1 MKILVTG
8 GCGFIGSAFMEVML
22 NNPKIE
28 IINIDKISYCANKNV
43 CKQYD
48 QRYELIKGDINDVF
62 KLLENRETEIDYIY
76 HFAAESHVDNSIS
89 GPYPFIHSNI
99 TGTFNILEY
108 AKKYDKPIL
117 IISTDEV
124 YGSLSM
130 DSPPSTEK
138 DLLKPSSVYS
148 SSKASADLL
157 ALSYF
162 RTFDTKVMVTRCCN
176 NYGANQ
182 YKEKFIPTIL
192 SSLKNNKKIPVYG
205 DGKNVRE
212 WINVL
217 DHCEAVWEVSQK
229 GYFGEIYNIGSG
241 YERSNID
248 LVRKIVDLWGA
259 DDSSISFVEDRKG
272 HDIRYSINSSKIQ
285 SKIGWKPKYTD
296 MDEFLKLMVDD
307 YKKNI

>member
-22 NNPKIE
+22 DNPKIK

-43 CKQYD
+43 CKQYKE
-48 QRYELIKGDINDVF
+48 RYELIEGDVNNVF
-62 KLLENRETEIDYIY
+62 ELLKNRETEIDYIY

-117 IISTDEV
+117 IVSTDEV
-124 YGSLSM
+124 YGSLSTY
-130 DSPPSTEK
+130 SPPSTEE

-162 RTFDTKVMVTRCCN
+162 RTFDTKVMITRCCN

-192 SSLKNNKKIPVYG
+192 NSLKNNKKIPVYE
-205 DGKNVRE
+205 DGKNTRE
-212 WINVL
+212 WIYVL

-248 LVRKIVDLWGA
+248 LVRKVVNLWGA
-259 DDSSISFVEDRKG
+259 DDSSINFVEDRKG
-272 HDIRYSINSSKIQ
+272 HDISYRIDSSKIQ
-285 SKIGWKPKYTD
+285 SKIGWKPKYTN

-307 YKKNI
+307 YKKSN

>member
-8 GCGFIGSAFMEVML
+8 GCGFIGSAFMEIML
-22 NNPKIE
+22 DNRKIE

-43 CKQYD
+43 CKQYKD
-48 QRYELIKGDINDVF
+48 RYELIEGDVNDVF
-62 KLLENRETEIDYIY
+62 QLLKNRHTEIDYIY

-99 TGTFNILEY
+99 NGTFNMLEY

-162 RTFDTKVMVTRCCN
+162 RTFDTKVMITRCCN

-182 YKEKFIPTIL
+182 YREKFIPTIL
-192 SSLKNNKKIPVYG
+192 NIIKNNKKIPVYG

-212 WINVL
+212 WVNVL
-217 DHCEAVWEVSQK
+217 DHCKAVWEVSQK

-248 LVRKIVDLWGA
+248 LVRKIVELWGA

-285 SKIGWKPKYTD
+285 SEIGWQPQHTD

-307 YKKNI
+307 YKKIG

>member
-8 GCGFIGSAFMEVML
+8 GCGFIGSAFMKVML
-22 NNPKIE
+22 DNPKIK

-43 CKQYD
+43 CEQYKE
-48 QRYELIKGDINDVF
+48 RYELIEGDINNVF
-62 KLLENRETEIDYIY
+62 ELLKNRENEIDYIY

-99 TGTFNILEY
+99 TGTFNMLEY

-117 IISTDEV
+117 IVSTDEV
-124 YGSLSM
+124 YGSLSTY
-130 DSPPSTEK
+130 SPPSTEE

-162 RTFDTKVMVTRCCN
+162 RTFGTKAMITRCCN

-192 SSLKNNKKIPVYG
+192 NSLKNNKKIPVYG
-205 DGKNVRE
+205 DGKNTRE

-229 GYFGEIYNIGSG
+229 GHFGEIYNIGSG

-248 LVRKIVDLWGA
+248 LVRKAVNLWGA
-259 DDSSISFVEDRKG
+259 DDSSINFVEDRKG
-272 HDIRYSINSSKIQ
+272 HDIRYRIDSSKIQ
-285 SKIGWKPKYTD
+285 SKIGWKPKHTN

-307 YKKNI
+307 YKKSN

>member
-8 GCGFIGSAFMEVML
+8 GCGFIGSAFMKVML
-22 NNPKIE
+22 DNPKME

-43 CKQYD
+43 CEQYKE
-48 QRYELIKGDINDVF
+48 RYELIEGDINNVF
-62 KLLENRETEIDYIY
+62 ELLKNRENEIDYIY

-99 TGTFNILEY
+99 TGTFNMLEY

-117 IISTDEV
+117 IVSTDEV
-124 YGSLSM
+124 YGSLSTY
-130 DSPPSTEK
+130 SPPSTEE

-162 RTFDTKVMVTRCCN
+162 RTFGTKTMITRCCN

-192 SSLKNNKKIPVYG
+192 NSLKNNKKIPVYG
-205 DGKNVRE
+205 DGKNTRE

-229 GYFGEIYNIGSG
+229 GHFGEIYNIGSG

-248 LVRKIVDLWGA
+248 LVRKVVNLWGA
-259 DDSSISFVEDRKG
+259 DDSSINFVEDRKG
-272 HDIRYSINSSKIQ
+272 HDIRYRIDSSKIQ
-285 SKIGWKPKYTD
+285 SKIGWKPKHTN

-307 YKKNI
+307 YKKSN

>member
-8 GCGFIGSAFMEVML
+8 GCGFIGSAFMKVML
-22 NNPKIE
+22 DNPKME

-43 CKQYD
+43 CEQYKE
-48 QRYELIKGDINDVF
+48 RYELIEGDINNVF
-62 KLLENRETEIDYIY
+62 ELLKNRENEINYIY

-99 TGTFNILEY
+99 TGTFNMLEY

-117 IISTDEV
+117 IVSTDEV
-124 YGSLSM
+124 YGSLSTY
-130 DSPPSTEK
+130 SPPSTEE

-162 RTFDTKVMVTRCCN
+162 RTFGTKTMITRCCN

-192 SSLKNNKKIPVYG
+192 NSLKNNKKIPVYG
-205 DGKNVRE
+205 DGKNTRE

-229 GYFGEIYNIGSG
+229 GHFGEIYNIGSG

-248 LVRKIVDLWGA
+248 LVRKVVNLWGA
-259 DDSSISFVEDRKG
+259 DDSSINFVEDRKG
-272 HDIRYSINSSKIQ
+272 HDIRYRIDSSKIQ
-285 SKIGWKPKYTD
+285 SKIGWKPKHTN

-307 YKKNI
+307 YKKSN

>member
-8 GCGFIGSAFMEVML
+8 GCGFIGSAFMKVML
-22 NNPKIE
+22 DNPKIE

-43 CKQYD
+43 CEQYKE
-48 QRYELIKGDINDVF
+48 RYELIEGDINNVF
-62 KLLENRETEIDYIY
+62 ELLKNRENEIDYIY

-99 TGTFNILEY
+99 TGTFNMLEY

-117 IISTDEV
+117 IVSTDEV
-124 YGSLSM
+124 YGSLSTY
-130 DSPPSTEK
+130 SPPSTEE

-162 RTFDTKVMVTRCCN
+162 RTFGTKTMITRCCN

-192 SSLKNNKKIPVYG
+192 NSLKNNKKIPVYG
-205 DGKNVRE
+205 DGKNTRE

-229 GYFGEIYNIGSG
+229 GHFGEIYNIGSG

-248 LVRKIVDLWGA
+248 LVRKVVNLWGA
-259 DDSSISFVEDRKG
+259 DDSSIDFVEDRKG
-272 HDIRYSINSSKIQ
+272 HDIRYRIDSSKIQ
-285 SKIGWKPKYTD
+285 SKIGWKPKHTN

-307 YKKNI
+307 YKKSN

>member
-8 GCGFIGSAFMEVML
+8 GCGFIGSAFMKVML
-22 NNPKIE
+22 DNPKME

-43 CKQYD
+43 CEQYKE
-48 QRYELIKGDINDVF
+48 RYELIEGDINNVF
-62 KLLENRETEIDYIY
+62 ELLKNRENEIDYIY

-99 TGTFNILEY
+99 TGTFNMLEY

-117 IISTDEV
+117 IVSTDEV
-124 YGSLSM
+124 YGSLSTY
-130 DSPPSTEK
+130 SPPSTEE

-162 RTFDTKVMVTRCCN
+162 RTFGTKAMITRCCN

-192 SSLKNNKKIPVYG
+192 NSLKNNKKIPVYG
-205 DGKNVRE
+205 DGKNTRE

-229 GYFGEIYNIGSG
+229 GHFGEIYNIGSG

-248 LVRKIVDLWGA
+248 LVRKAVNLWGA
-259 DDSSISFVEDRKG
+259 DDSSINFVEDRKG
-272 HDIRYSINSSKIQ
+272 HDIRYRIDSSKIQ
-285 SKIGWKPKYTD
+285 SEIGWRPRHTN

-307 YKKNI
+307 YKKSN

>member
-8 GCGFIGSAFMEVML
+8 GCGFIGSAFMKVML
-22 NNPKIE
+22 DNPKME

-43 CKQYD
+43 CEQYKE
-48 QRYELIKGDINDVF
+48 RYELIEGDINNVF
-62 KLLENRETEIDYIY
+62 ELLKNRENEIDYIY

-99 TGTFNILEY
+99 TGTFNMLEY

-117 IISTDEV
+117 IVSTDEV
-124 YGSLSM
+124 YGSLSTY
-130 DSPPSTEK
+130 SPPSTEE

-162 RTFDTKVMVTRCCN
+162 RTFGTKAMITRCCN

-192 SSLKNNKKIPVYG
+192 NSLKNNKKIPIYG
-205 DGKNVRE
+205 DGKNTRE

-229 GYFGEIYNIGSG
+229 GHFGEIYNIGSG

-248 LVRKIVDLWGA
+248 LVRKVVNLWGA
-259 DDSSISFVEDRKG
+259 DDSSINFVEDRKG
-272 HDIRYSINSSKIQ
+272 HDIRYRIDSSKIQ
-285 SKIGWKPKYTD
+285 SKIGWKPKHTN

-307 YKKNI
+307 YKKSN

>member
-8 GCGFIGSAFMEVML
+8 GCGFIGSAFMKVML
-22 NNPKIE
+22 DNPKME

-43 CKQYD
+43 CEQYKE
-48 QRYELIKGDINDVF
+48 RYELIEGDINNVF
-62 KLLENRETEIDYIY
+62 ELLKNRENEINYIY

-99 TGTFNILEY
+99 TGTFNMLEY

-117 IISTDEV
+117 IVSTDEV
-124 YGSLSM
+124 YGSLSTY
-130 DSPPSTEK
+130 SPPSTEE

-162 RTFDTKVMVTRCCN
+162 RTFGTKTMITRCCN

-192 SSLKNNKKIPVYG
+192 NSLKNNKKIPVYG
-205 DGKNVRE
+205 DGKNTRE

-229 GYFGEIYNIGSG
+229 GHFGEIYNIGSG

-248 LVRKIVDLWGA
+248 LVRKVVNLWGA
-259 DDSSISFVEDRKG
+259 DDSSINFVEDRKG
-272 HDIRYSINSSKIQ
+272 HDIRYRIDSSKIQ
-285 SKIGWKPKYTD
+285 SKIGWKPKHTN

-307 YKKNI
+307 YRKSS

>member
-8 GCGFIGSAFMEVML
+8 GCGFIGSAFMKVML
-22 NNPKIE
+22 DNPKME
-28 IINIDKISYCANKNV
+28 ITNIDKISYCANKNV
-43 CKQYD
+43 CEQYKE
-48 QRYELIKGDINDVF
+48 RYELIEGDINNVF
-62 KLLENRETEIDYIY
+62 ELLKNRENEIDYIY

-99 TGTFNILEY
+99 TGTFNMLEY

-117 IISTDEV
+117 IVSTDEV
-124 YGSLSM
+124 YGSLSTY
-130 DSPPSTEK
+130 SPPSTEE

-162 RTFDTKVMVTRCCN
+162 RTFGTKTMITRCCN

-192 SSLKNNKKIPVYG
+192 NSLKNNKKIPVYG
-205 DGKNVRE
+205 DGKNTRE

-229 GYFGEIYNIGSG
+229 GHFGEIYNIGSG

-248 LVRKIVDLWGA
+248 LVRKVVNLWGA
-259 DDSSISFVEDRKG
+259 DDSSINFVEDRKG
-272 HDIRYSINSSKIQ
+272 HDIRYRIDSSKIQ
-285 SKIGWKPKYTD
+285 SKIGWKPKHTN

-307 YKKNI
+307 YKKSN

>member
-8 GCGFIGSAFMEVML
+8 GCGFIGSAFMKVML
-22 NNPKIE
+22 DNPKME

-43 CKQYD
+43 CEQYKE
-48 QRYELIKGDINDVF
+48 RYELIEGDINNVF
-62 KLLENRETEIDYIY
+62 ELLKNRENEIDYIY

-99 TGTFNILEY
+99 TGTFNMLEY

-117 IISTDEV
+117 IVSTDEV
-124 YGSLSM
+124 YGSLSTY
-130 DSPPSTEK
+130 SPPSTEE

-162 RTFDTKVMVTRCCN
+162 RTFGTKAMITRCCN

-192 SSLKNNKKIPVYG
+192 NSLKNNKKIPVYG
-205 DGKNVRE
+205 DGKNTRE

-229 GYFGEIYNIGSG
+229 GHFGEIYNIGSG

-248 LVRKIVDLWGA
+248 LVRKVVNLWGA
-259 DDSSISFVEDRKG
+259 DDSSINFVEDRKG
-272 HDIRYSINSSKIQ
+272 HDIRYRIDSSKIQ
-285 SKIGWKPKYTD
+285 SKIGWKPKHTN

-307 YKKNI
+307 YKKSN